1 MQTANAEISEMSI
14 QEMGEQYLTFVLNN
28 EEYAIEILKVQEIK
42 SWAPVT
48 PIPCSP
54 DYLLGVI
61 NLRGAIV
68 PVVDLRQKFGM
79 EPRDFTPVTAVIIV
93 RATDSEQQR
102 VAGLVV
108 DQVEEVYHLQ
118 AGQIQDSA
126 GIAASIDS
134 KFISSLAQIDDK
146 LVILINLESIIDS
159 SLELMNLS
167 DAVKPADQIAS

>member
-1 MQTANAEISEMSI
+1 MQTASAEQNELSI
-14 QEMGEQYLTFVLNN
+14 QEMGEQYLTFVLDG

-54 DYLLGVI
+54 QYLLGVI

-68 PVVDLRQKFGM
+68 PVVDLRQKFGL
-79 EPRDFTPVTAVIIV
+79 ESREFTPTTAVIIV

-108 DQVEEVYHLQ
+108 DQVAEVYHLQ
-118 AGQIQDSA
+118 SAQIQDSSA
-126 GIAASIDS
+126 VAASIDS
-134 KFISSLAQIDDK
+134 DFISGLAQIDDK
-146 LVILINLESIIDS
+146 LVIMINLERIIDS
-159 SLELMNLS
+159 SLELMDLAETTGN
-167 DAVKPADQIAS
+167 D